1 MTWDNINNGVAHEV
15 CEPYLYAKFHSRILA
30 GFCWCQKQQDEDD
43 DDETTHILR
52 TTVLTDKY
60 DIQTHL
66 QFEYSMAAV
75 GSVGECGS

>member
-1 MTWDNINNGVAHEV
+1 MTWDNINNGVAHKV

-30 GFCWCQKQQDEDD
+30 EDD